1 MSVTIQPGAKKF
13 LKFAGLI
20 AIVVLAWAGIN
31 KYKNRSRD
39 AKQSMEIGSIALPD
53 APEASLTTN
62 AQKLPFPSTEVSVNG
77 GTKIIDYKMAWNSQF
92 AEMYANGGPQTTK
105 GSLFDKYKLQ
115 VSILRQDDC
124 NKSIA
129 DMIKFAN
136 DIKASGTGIPGVFAS
151 YMGDGMPAFF
161 ATLQKELSK
170 LGPDYQAIGFYTMG
184 KSNGEDKLMAPV
196 EWKRDPKSALGKTVS
211 CVLRDGDMNIL
222 LKWAGDNNLKVNP
235 DETTYDSTAVNLIA
249 ANDFLDAA
257 NKYITGYKETRK
269 IVSGGKT
276 NGRTIEVGV
285 DGVATWTPGDV
296 NIAEKK
302 GGLVSIA
309 STKQYSTQMPNLTIT
324 IKKWAEAHRE
334 DVDNYITA
342 LAEAGDQVRSFSDA
356 KELAANVSA
365 KVWNEKDGAY
375 WLKYYNGISQKD
387 NQGLN
392 VDLGGSMAFN
402 LSDAANMFGLGKDG
416 LDRYKAVYTTFGD
429 KLSKMYPEIM
439 PNYPAYEQVIDKSYL
454 SDVINKHPELLQGKA
469 LTTTY
474 STEISSEV
482 SNKSYN
488 IQFETG
494 SDQIKPSSY
503 TALDEIFKSAVVA
516 ENLSLGVYGHTD
528 NTGNPDANQT
538 LSERR
543 AASVKQYLVKKG
555 LSSDRIISK
564 GYGSAAPLQGVDENS
579 ATGRA
584 QNRRVEI
591 VLGE

>member
-1 MSVTIQPGAKKF
+1 
-13 LKFAGLI
+13 
-20 AIVVLAWAGIN
+20 
-31 KYKNRSRD
+31 
-39 AKQSMEIGSIALPD
+39 
-53 APEASLTTN
+53 
-62 AQKLPFPSTEVSVNG
+62 
-77 GTKIIDYKMAWNSQF
+77 
-92 AEMYANGGPQTTK
+92 
-105 GSLFDKYKLQ
+105 
-115 VSILRQDDC
+115 
-124 NKSIA
+124 
-129 DMIKFAN
+129 
-136 DIKASGTGIPGVFAS
+136 
-151 YMGDGMPAFF
+151 
-161 ATLQKELSK
+161 
-170 LGPDYQAIGFYTMG
+170 
-184 KSNGEDKLMAPV
+184 MAPV